1 MGNEQIG
8 QTTDSSDIT
17 TDATEEMPNTTPS
30 QALQGQE
37 HKHFFN
43 FR

>member
-17 TDATEEMPNTTPS
+17 TDATEETPNTQ
-30 QALQGQE
+30 QAGQE
-37 HKHFFN
+37 HKHFFFN